1 MGKQP
6 RLSDIDIQRRLSALP
21 GWTRRGDAITKT
33 FKFGGFPQ
41 SVAFVER
48 IVAPAEL
55 MNHHPDV
62 DVRYDKVSITLST
75 HDAAGLTANDFDLA
89 AEIDRL

>member
-6 RLSDIDIQRRLSALP
+6 RLSDTDIQRRLGALT

-33 FKFGGFPQ
+33 FQFRGFPQ
-41 SVAFVER
+41 SVEFVER
-48 IVAPAEL
+48 LVAPAEL

-75 HDAAGLTANDFDLA
+75 HDAGGLTTNDFDLA
-89 AEIDRL
+89 AEIDQL

>member
-6 RLSDIDIQRRLSALP
+6 RLSDIDIQRRLGALP

-33 FKFGGFPQ
+33 FKFRGFPQ
-41 SVAFVER
+41 AVEFVER

-75 HDAAGLTANDFDLA
+75 HDAGGLTANDFDLA
-89 AEIDRL
+89 AEIDQL

>member
-6 RLSDIDIQRRLSALP
+6 RLSDIDIQRRLGALT
-21 GWTRRGDAITKT
+21 GWTRRDDAITKT
-33 FKFGGFPQ
+33 FKFRGFPQ
-41 SVAFVER
+41 SVEFVER

-75 HDAAGLTANDFDLA
+75 HDAGGLTTNDFDLA
-89 AEIDRL
+89 AEIDQL

>member
-6 RLSDIDIQRRLSALP
+6 RLSDIDIQRRLGALP
-21 GWTRRGDAITKT
+21 GWTRRGDALTKT
-33 FKFGGFPQ
+33 FKFRGFPQ
-41 SVAFVER
+41 SVEFVER

-55 MNHHPDV
+55 MNHHPGV

-75 HDAAGLTANDFDLA
+75 HDAGGLTTNDFDLA
-89 AEIDRL
+89 AEIDQL

>member
-6 RLSDIDIQRRLSALP
+6 RLSDIDIQRRLGTLT
-21 GWTRRGDAITKT
+21 GWTRRDDAITKT
-33 FKFGGFPQ
+33 FKFRGFPQ
-41 SVAFVER
+41 SVEFVER

-75 HDAAGLTANDFDLA
+75 HDAGGLTANDFDLA
-89 AEIDRL
+89 AEIDQL